1 MRVGIFGGTF
11 DPPHLGHLI
20 LSEEAQYQ
28 LEIDRMLWV
37 LTADPPH
44 KHGLPITRL
53 EDRLAL
59 VHAAIDDNPSFELSR
74 IDIDRPGP
82 HFALDTVRLIGAQF
96 PEAELYYLIGG
107 DSLRD
112 LPAWHCPQDL
122 LRSVKT
128 LGVMR
133 RPGDEIDLTTI
144 EEQVPGVSAKV
155 HFVDAPL
162 LEISSSQIRARAAEG
177 KPYRYYL
184 PEAVFNL
191 VQSLQLYR

>member
-1 MRVGIFGGTF
+1 
-11 DPPHLGHLI
+11 
-20 LSEEAQYQ
+20 
-28 LEIDRMLWV
+28 
-37 LTADPPH
+37 
-44 KHGLPITRL
+44 
-53 EDRLAL
+53 
-59 VHAAIDDNPSFELSR
+59 
-74 IDIDRPGP
+74 
-82 HFALDTVRLIGAQF
+82 
-96 PEAELYYLIGG
+96 
-107 DSLRD
+107 
-112 LPAWHCPQDL
+112 
-122 LRSVKT
+122 
-128 LGVMR
+128 MR